1 MPFEK
6 CSIVA
11 SNDINE
17 TILHALNE
25 QGHDIDVYGIGTNL
39 VTCQAQPA
47 LGMVFKLVEMDGKPR
62 IKLSQEITKVRE
74 ETVTSGIERRIL
86 QCVCA
91 CVYWYVYN
99 LGRHPEMRVVVCV
112 CVWWTHPPPRALSA
126 LSYHAS
132 PNSSLLV
139 SSPSFFPRF
148 LSGDDPRFKGGI
160 PSDW

>member
-74 ETVTSGIERRIL
+74 KTVTSGIERRRL
-86 QCVCA
+86 QCVC
-91 CVYWYVYN
+91 V
-99 LGRHPEMRVVVCV
+99 RVFIGTC
-112 CVWWTHPPPRALSA
+112 T
-126 LSYHAS
+126 
-132 PNSSLLV
+132 
-139 SSPSFFPRF
+139 
-148 LSGDDPRFKGGI
+148 I
-160 PSDW
+160 